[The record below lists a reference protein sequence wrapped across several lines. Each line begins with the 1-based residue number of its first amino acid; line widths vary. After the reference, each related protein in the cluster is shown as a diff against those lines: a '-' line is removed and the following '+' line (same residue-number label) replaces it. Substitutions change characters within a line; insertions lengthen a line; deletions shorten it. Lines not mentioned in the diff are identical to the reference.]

1 MLFGLLM
8 IAGFGIIGLYSGM
21 FASETYGSRLE
32 EYIAS
37 HNPQNTYDVERL
49 ANEFDKQNSKGF
61 L

>member
-1 MLFGLLM
+1 M

>member
-37 HNPQNTYDVERL
+37 HNPQNTYDVEQL
-49 ANEFDKQNSKGF
+49 EKKFHYFSSKPF
-61 L
+61 F